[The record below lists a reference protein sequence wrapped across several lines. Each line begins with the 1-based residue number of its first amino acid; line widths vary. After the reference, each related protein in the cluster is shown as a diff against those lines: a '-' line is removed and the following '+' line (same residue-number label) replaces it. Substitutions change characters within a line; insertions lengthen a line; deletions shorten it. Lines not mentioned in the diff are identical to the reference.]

1 VRTLVISDLHLG
13 NRGGR
18 DVLRRADPLERLT
31 EAVAQVDRLV
41 LLGDLAELVRR
52 NPESSM
58 AATERVLRALAA
70 RMDSSQEI
78 IVVPGN
84 HDRPLIRGWARARGR
99 ALGVA
104 DTVPPDATPALI
116 RIASWLA
123 PAQVRIHY
131 PGVWLADGLYAT
143 HGHYLDRHLTPHA
156 PIGLPRRS
164 HSDRA
169 GIRVTAWD
177 YEHRRIRARQRRD
190 GPRSPMS
197 RAAHMAARAL
207 NPALPRLLMRAGLS
221 PVTAAAVDL
230 QMRHAALPALRT
242 VLRRLGIEAETV
254 IFGHVHRLGPVAG
267 DRPGDWRAEGGLQ
280 VLNTGSWIY
289 ERLLIDRTRPPH
301 PYWPGG
307 AIRIDEGHAPR
318 TLNLLEDL
326 DHPQLW
332 TPDR

>member
-13 NRGGR
+13 NRGAR
-18 DVLRRADPLERLT
+18 DVLRRPDPLERLA
-31 EAVAQVDRLV
+31 EAVSQIDRLV
-41 LLGDLAELVRR
+41 LLGDTAELVRR
-52 NPESSM
+52 NPESSL
-58 AATERVLRALAA
+58 AVTERALRALAA
-70 RMDSSQEI
+70 RMDSGNEVI
-78 IVVPGN
+78 LVPGN

-99 ALGVA
+99 ALAVA
-104 DTVPPDATPALI
+104 DTVPADATPALT
-116 RIASWLA
+116 RMASWFA
-123 PAQVRIHY
+123 PARVRIHY

-143 HGHYLDRHLTPHA
+143 HGHYLDRHLNPHA
-156 PIGLPRRS
+156 PIGLPRWS
-164 HSDRA
+164 HSERA
-169 GIRVTAWD
+169 DVRVSAWD

-197 RAAHMAARAL
+197 AATRIATGAL
-207 NPALPRLLMRAGLS
+207 NPALPRLLMRAVLS

-242 VLRRLGIEAETV
+242 VLKRLGIEAETV

-267 DRPGDWRAEGGLQ
+267 DGPGDWHADGGPQ

-307 AIRIDEGHAPR
+307 AIRIDQGHAPR

-326 DHPQLW
+326 DHSQLW
-332 TPDR
+332 TPDQ